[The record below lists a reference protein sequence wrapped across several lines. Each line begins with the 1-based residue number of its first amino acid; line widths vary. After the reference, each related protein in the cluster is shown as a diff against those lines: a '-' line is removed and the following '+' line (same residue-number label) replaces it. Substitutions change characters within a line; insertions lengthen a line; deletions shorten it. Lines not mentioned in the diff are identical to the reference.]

1 MLDQMKM
8 VLKARAIQNE
18 LKKTE
23 IDAASRDDLVK
34 VTVTGELKLKT
45 VSIDESLLDPAKK
58 FELER
63 LIQAT
68 VAEAFQRAQ
77 QIAADKTREV
87 MKDLGV
93 NVPGL

>member
-8 VLKARAIQNE
+8 VMKARAIQNE

-23 IDAASRDDLVK
+23 IEAASRDDLVK
-34 VTVTGELKLKT
+34 VTVTGEMKLT
-45 VSIDESLLDPAKK
+45 SVSIDDSLLRSERKT
-58 FELER
+58 ELER

-77 QIAADKTREV
+77 QIAAEKTRDV

>member
-8 VLKARAIQNE
+8 VMKARAIQNE

-34 VTVTGELKLKT
+34 VTVTGELKLKSI
-45 VSIDESLLDPAKK
+45 SIDESLLAPEKK
-58 FELER
+58 AEIER

-68 VAEAFQRAQ
+68 VAEAFQQAQ
-77 QIAADKTREV
+77 QIAAEKTREV